1 MCGTLDYLPPEMI
14 DRKEYDSNVDNWCIG
29 VLTYEFLC
37 GEPPF
42 VANDRYTTYKRI
54 RSIDLRFPMH
64 VTPPAQDFIRKLLVF
79 EPKDRLPLSEIKN
92 HPWIKK
98 YENHSLTPTMWI
110 VCYKQDGNVK
120 MEGVEMDRK
129 GCGKSRES
137 GEKHWIG

>member
-42 VANDRYTTYKRI
+42 VANDRDTTYKRI

-98 YENHSLTPTMWI
+98 YENHSLTPTMWN
-110 VCYKQDGNVK
+110 VCFRQNGNVK
-120 MEGVEMDRK
+120 LK
-129 GCGKSRES
+129 WWK
-137 GEKHWIG
+137 WIGTKC